1 MSAPWPPP
9 GAPAPGRGS
18 DGPWSQRPGWVNPA
32 RFVGRVAIVTGAGG
46 GVGAATAQR
55 LAAEGA
61 AVVVADI
68 RGDAADAVAE
78 GIAAAGGTAVGVVAD
93 VSDEG
98 DVVAMV
104 AAAVERYGRLDVLH
118 NNAAALGADVHLRDG
133 DLVELDVGVWDQTM
147 AVNSRGVMLGC
158 KHAVP
163 AMRASG
169 GGAIVS
175 TSSVSALVGDDVR
188 AAYGASKAAVIA
200 LTRYVASMYGRHGIR
215 CNAVAP
221 GLIMSDTARAAL
233 SPEMLAELAAE
244 RVLAWVADPADIAGT
259 VAWLASDEARCIT
272 GQTLVV
278 DSGTTAHR
286 PRHAMRGLAATHEED
301 DDGR

>member
-1 MSAPWPPP
+1 MGERG
-9 GAPAPGRGS
+9 GAA
-18 DGPWSQRPGWVNPA
+18 DGPWSERTGWVNPY
-32 RFVGRVAIVTGAGG
+32 RFRDRVAVVTGAGG
-46 GVGAATAQR
+46 GVGAATARR
-55 LAAEGA
+55 LAQEGA
-61 AVVVADI
+61 AVVVADL
-68 RGDAADAVAE
+68 RGDAAVAVADD
-78 GIAAAGGTAVGVVAD
+78 IVAAGGTASAVTAD
-93 VSDEG
+93 VSVED
-98 DVVAMV
+98 DVAAMV

-133 DLVELDVGVWDQTM
+133 DLVDLDVGVWDQTL
-147 AVNSRGVMLGC
+147 AVNARGVMLGC

-163 AMRASG
+163 PMRASG

-221 GLIMSDTARAAL
+221 GLVMSDTARGAL
-233 SPEMLAELAAE
+233 SPELLAELTAE
-244 RVLAWVADPADIAGT
+244 RLLAWVADPADIAGT

-286 PRHAMRGLAATHEED
+286 PRHAMRAMSEARKADTPKEAS
-301 DDGR
+301 DGQ